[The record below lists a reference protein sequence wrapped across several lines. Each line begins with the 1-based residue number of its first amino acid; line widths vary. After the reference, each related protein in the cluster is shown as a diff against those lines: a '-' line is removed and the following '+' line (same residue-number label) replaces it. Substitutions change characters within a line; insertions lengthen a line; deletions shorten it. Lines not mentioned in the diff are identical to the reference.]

1 MRSQALLTT
10 CLILPLLGACQG
22 ASEQDMRTDT
32 PIDGE
37 LLATACNNAWE
48 LASFLEDGTQVAL
61 EPEGKITFECTAE
74 GKVGGSAGVNRY
86 FGSFQLDDLGQLE
99 WSDPGFGSTMMAG
112 PEALMAQEQR
122 YLAALPKTRHM
133 RMDGLELVLTN
144 VGSTLELRYTAD
156 VD

>member
-1 MRSQALLTT
+1 MRPHALLTT
-10 CLILPLLGACQG
+10 CLILPLLGACQNAG
-22 ASEQDMRTDT
+22 EQDMRTDH

-37 LLATACNNAWE
+37 LLATACNSSWQ
-48 LASFLEDGTQVAL
+48 LVSFREGGAQIPLEA
-61 EPEGKITFECTAE
+61 EGKITFECTPE

-86 FGSFQLDDLGQLE
+86 FGSFKLDDLGQLS
-99 WSDPGFGSTMMAG
+99 WADPGMGSTMMAG

-133 RMDGLELVLTN
+133 RMDELDLVLTN
-144 VGSTLELRYTAD
+144 VGSTLELRYSAD